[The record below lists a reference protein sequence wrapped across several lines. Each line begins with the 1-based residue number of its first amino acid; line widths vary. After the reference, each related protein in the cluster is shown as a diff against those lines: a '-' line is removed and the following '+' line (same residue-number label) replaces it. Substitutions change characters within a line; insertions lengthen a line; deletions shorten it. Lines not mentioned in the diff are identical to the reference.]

1 MPTKSAADPLSIPSA
16 ARWQLWAWRLA
27 LTTVLYNFAE
37 GAVALWLGH
46 ASDSLGLVSFGIEG
60 VAESL
65 SGIVVLWRFAPSLR
79 PHTAERGLE
88 RERRAVLLIGLSF
101 LVLAAV
107 IAMESLGQLLGRAA
121 VHLHGGSFVLAAA
134 SVVIKP
140 ALFAFKRRVGQQLGS
155 RAILADAVQTLACAA
170 LSAALLLSLLLQQL
184 WGIHQADALL
194 ALLISAVLVRE
205 GLHTLRHRHILCC

>member
-1 MPTKSAADPLSIPSA
+1 MPTQSAAVPLSIPSA
-16 ARWQLWAWRLA
+16 ARWQIWAWRLA

-37 GAVALWLGH
+37 GAIALWLGH
-46 ASDSLGLVSFGIEG
+46 ASDSLGLLSFGVEG

-88 RERRAVLLIGLSF
+88 RERRAVVLIGLS
-101 LVLAAV
+101 LLALAAV
-107 IAMESLGQLLGRAA
+107 IAVESLGRLLGGVA
-121 VHLHGGSFVLAAA
+121 VHLHGGSFALAAA
-134 SVVIKP
+134 SVIIKP
-140 ALFAFKRRVGQQLGS
+140 ALFVLKRRIGQRLGS
-155 RAILADAVQTLACAA
+155 RAVLADAAQTLACAA
-170 LSAALLLSLLLQQL
+170 LSAALLLSLLLQHL
-184 WGIHQADALL
+184 WGLQQADAVL